1 MNIMRQ
7 YEAALSEFAQS
18 GNRYALIPTL
28 TARGKAAGLTAD
40 DIIADAR
47 QAGVCNRDAD
57 IRRMYNGSTANTCRR
72 SMAGRY
78 VKPRKPE
85 KKTYPDEVRN
95 LIAWGQPIFQ
105 SADLMAASPVPT
117 ADLRGV
123 DAARAMLTAMFKP
136 DDLILIGTMK
146 RGVDACNLRPMS
158 EWLTDSR
165 LINFE
170 QVKINPFTGKEEIG
184 SNGKK
189 SRLLEKCVAR
199 FPLMLLEFDGLPLQD
214 QCRFWAGMI
223 EREMPIVSI
232 VYSGGK
238 SLHGVLRVGAANA
251 SIWAERCEQAK
262 ALFCA
267 DPDEK
272 YRADIQAMRPAVAV
286 RLAGSIRQDTKR
298 EQRLL
303 YLDPTAGIAPNAQE
317 RPVERA
323 AQNTDK
329 IPPESASGLQRR
341 FSASYDVVSNNPPLP
356 PDDAPLDDIIAV
368 FEVMEAWQAA
378 KGTVSVF

>member
-85 KKTYPDEVRN
+85 IKTYPDEVRN

-184 SNGKK
+184 SNGTQ